1 MRKIKVLNCKP
12 GMILGKA
19 IFYNG
24 SVILLETG
32 SELTLSYIDRLSN
45 LGITEIYIE
54 DDISQNIIIHD
65 IVKEETRLEAIEFI
79 RNTMNSFSNESMP
92 YSIEVMAVVDKIVED
107 ILSLEDIVVNLMDM
121 KTWDGYTFSHSVNVC
136 ILSIITGVKLDIC
149 YDDLK
154 QLGVGALLHDIGKVM
169 IPHKILQ
176 KKTALSGSE
185 YEIIKQHSLLGYNM
199 LKRMPYISEEAAR
212 VALDHHE
219 RYDGNGYPNGLRMEE
234 IHIFSRIVAITDMFD
249 ALTSDRIY
257 RKKIDTNQALDYLT
271 VIAAPSL
278 DFRVLCCFAKVI
290 PPFPVGTGIILN
302 TGEKG
307 IIIQLNE
314 NLPTRPII
322 RIVFDKDGNKKF
334 IFDEV
339 NLAKSP
345 DYFIISTAELIKEI
359 PDNRSGS
366 ISNADEMK

>member
-1 MRKIKVLNCKP
+1 MRKIRVSNCKP

-24 SVILLETG
+24 TVILLESGT
-32 SELTLSYIDRLSN
+32 ELTLSYIDRLSN

-54 DDISQNIIIHD
+54 DDISEDIIIHD
-65 IVKEETRLEAIEFI
+65 VVREETRLEAIEFI
-79 RNTMNSFSNESMP
+79 KNTMNSFSSESFQ
-92 YSIEVMAVVDKIVED
+92 YSIEVTSVVNKIVDD
-107 ILSLEDIVVNLMDM
+107 ILALDDIIVNLMDI

-149 YDDLK
+149 YDELK
-154 QLGVGALLHDIGKVM
+154 ELGVGALLHDIGKIM
-169 IPHKILQ
+169 IPHEILQ
-176 KKTALSGSE
+176 KKAALTESE
-185 YEIIKQHSLLGYNM
+185 YEIIKKHSLFGYNI
-199 LKRMPYISEEAAR
+199 LKSMPHISEESAR
-212 VALDHHE
+212 VALEHHE

-234 IHIFSRIVAITDMFD
+234 IHIYSRIVAITDMFD

-257 RKKIDTNQALDYLT
+257 RKKIHTNQAIDYLT

-290 PPFPVGTGIILN
+290 PPFPVGTGIMLN

-307 IIIQLNE
+307 IVIQLNE
-314 NLPTRPII
+314 NFPTRPII
-322 RIVFDKDGNKKF
+322 RIVFDKAGSKKI

-339 NLAKSP
+339 NLAKRS
-345 DYFIISTAELIKEI
+345 DYFIISAL
-359 PDNRSGS
+359 N
-366 ISNADEMK
+366 